1 MKLYLSSYRIPETKS
16 LQDLLE
22 KPLDETTVAL
32 IPNAKDYYS
41 ELAWKYK
48 VQSYVDY
55 FQNFGMTV
63 NVVDLREYDNSEP
76 LSNELRKSD
85 LIWAAGGNTICL
97 RYEMK
102 RSGFEGCIRE
112 LLTEG
117 KVYGGDSAGAL
128 VAGVSLRGIEKAD
141 IPEFASKVLPDGLG
155 LVPYMI
161 LPHLGN
167 PEFTQAMEH
176 ARLLNK
182 QSPIIE
188 LTDTQAVIFMD
199 NEHRVVEGEIE
210 VQLE

>member
-85 LIWAAGGNTICL
+85 LIWAAGGNTFCL

-117 KVYGGDSAGAL
+117 KVAGLDQPGGEDVNAQGKVSLNGARLYIL
-128 VAGVSLRGIEKAD
+128 VRADEFLKNRRLTITFPAGVTVNASHLAVKERGMAT
-141 IPEFASKVLPDGLG
+141 S
-155 LVPYMI
+155 
-161 LPHLGN
+161 
-167 PEFTQAMEH
+167 
-176 ARLLNK
+176 
-182 QSPIIE
+182 
-188 LTDTQAVIFMD
+188 
-199 NEHRVVEGEIE
+199 
-210 VQLE
+210 

>member
-85 LIWAAGGNTICL
+85 LI
-97 RYEMK
+97 
-102 RSGFEGCIRE
+102 
-112 LLTEG
+112 
-117 KVYGGDSAGAL
+117 
-128 VAGVSLRGIEKAD
+128 
-141 IPEFASKVLPDGLG
+141 
-155 LVPYMI
+155 
-161 LPHLGN
+161 
-167 PEFTQAMEH
+167 
-176 ARLLNK
+176 
-182 QSPIIE
+182 
-188 LTDTQAVIFMD
+188 
-199 NEHRVVEGEIE
+199 
-210 VQLE
+210 